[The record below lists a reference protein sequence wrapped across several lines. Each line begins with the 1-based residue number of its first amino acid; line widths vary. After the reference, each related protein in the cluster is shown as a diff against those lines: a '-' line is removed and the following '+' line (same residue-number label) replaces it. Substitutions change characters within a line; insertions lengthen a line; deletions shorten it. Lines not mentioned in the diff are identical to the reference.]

1 MVWKILSNSSVAAF
15 IGAFSAFLLVMA
27 NDWRRNRKKFKLI
40 LNEIKLTFGHT
51 KKKVE
56 TLKRNRSALQEKNKI
71 IVAPILKFNA
81 SIIRQLSVEI
91 LDKFT
96 IDQRQSIDAIC
107 YTMESIDSL
116 LDTAFNTAERI
127 KITEG
132 VEKNK
137 MCEQLIIDYN
147 DGIVNLNRL
156 YEMCEKY
163 ISKNYREIV
172 TKQYTRKEYEE

>member
-1 MVWKILSNSSVAAF
+1 
-15 IGAFSAFLLVMA
+15 
-27 NDWRRNRKKFKLI
+27 
-40 LNEIKLTFGHT
+40 
-51 KKKVE
+51 
-56 TLKRNRSALQEKNKI
+56 
-71 IVAPILKFNA
+71 
-81 SIIRQLSVEI
+81 
-91 LDKFT
+91 
-96 IDQRQSIDAIC
+96 
-107 YTMESIDSL
+107 MESIDSL